1 YVPYNSRFM
10 MEEELRHILRNT
22 IYVNGYRVSDMEDNT
37 WTFTEA
43 EGLVCLSCEE
53 NDDYNS
59 TVLEGER
66 YDRTMKFTDFQ
77 DLVIRGAY
85 TIDIVK
91 SNKYM
96 VLLKGRTPDLN
107 QVEIREDGDQ
117 LRIYWNDRYA
127 YDRSSLR
134 QKEVKMVILMPYLH
148 ELELKGAS
156 KVYIDDLRQRDLRLE
171 LDGASFLKANVN
183 IDNLEIDASGASEIE
198 LEGSGMELMADIRG
212 ASQLEAYDYEVKR
225 ATIEAGGA
233 AGARAFVTDE
243 IIMDESFISN
253 IKFRGGAKIV
263 KDSDE
268 N

>member
-1 YVPYNSRFM
+1 
-10 MEEELRHILRNT
+10 
-22 IYVNGYRVSDMEDNT
+22 
-37 WTFTEA
+37 
-43 EGLVCLSCEE
+43 
-53 NDDYNS
+53 
-59 TVLEGER
+59 
-66 YDRTMKFTDFQ
+66 
-77 DLVIRGAY
+77 
-85 TIDIVK
+85 
-91 SNKYM
+91 
-96 VLLKGRTPDLN
+96 
-107 QVEIREDGDQ
+107 
-117 LRIYWNDRYA
+117 
-127 YDRSSLR
+127 
-134 QKEVKMVILMPYLH
+134 MVILMPYLH

-233 AGARAFVTDE
+233 AGAQAFVTDE